1 MFSLSLPFS
10 LSGNRA
16 RVCARVCVRACV
28 CARVSRVC
36 VCVCV
41 CARARLRVCVLYT
54 CVCVCLRVY
63 DTHVYNVRPDQT
75 MQTCGAKAL
84 STLRCQAR
92 QQPTAPGTDEQR
104 PTIIMII
111 ASRTFLSGPLRTQTN
126 LVLQSGFFVLF
137 SFLFFIS
144 AAISDRLQFSLS
156 LSECFS
162 FTITRARN
170 TSRALTQYLRL
181 KVSVVCKCVLCVATQ
196 LSKGQKS
203 LLYFTANQCSLG
215 TSQMETRTVLKSTD
229 SLAIVFPLQR
239 LN

>member
-1 MFSLSLPFS
+1 MPACVWYSRLQCQTRPDHADLRSQGSVDTS
-10 LSGNRA
+10 LSGAATTHCPWHGWTTTNNYHDHCQSYFPVWSIA
-16 RVCARVCVRACV
+16 DTDQLGSAVRVFC
-28 CARVSRVC
+28 
-36 VCVCV
+36 
-41 CARARLRVCVLYT
+41 
-54 CVCVCLRVY
+54 
-63 DTHVYNVRPDQT
+63 
-75 MQTCGAKAL
+75 
-84 STLRCQAR
+84 
-92 QQPTAPGTDEQR
+92 
-104 PTIIMII
+104 
-111 ASRTFLSGPLRTQTN
+111 
-126 LVLQSGFFVLF
+126 

-196 LSKGQKS
+196 LSIGQKS
-203 LLYFTANQCSLG
+203 LLYFTANQCSSG